1 MESKRTDRNP
11 VMRLHINSSAVTIMF
26 SGSEG
31 TDVKI
36 RSGTFSRRHMRNA
49 SRKSSSHAA
58 RHYEN
63 RRIAVLFLKRRVAVR
78 SISRYNISTGRGIAP
93 AAH

>member
-1 MESKRTDRNP
+1 
-11 VMRLHINSSAVTIMF
+11 
-26 SGSEG
+26 
-31 TDVKI
+31 
-36 RSGTFSRRHMRNA
+36 MRNA

-78 SISRYNISTGRGIAP
+78 DILRYNISTGSGIAP

>member
-1 MESKRTDRNP
+1 
-11 VMRLHINSSAVTIMF
+11 
-26 SGSEG
+26 
-31 TDVKI
+31 
-36 RSGTFSRRHMRNA
+36 MRNA

-63 RRIAVLFLKRRVAVR
+63 RRIAVLFLKRCVAVR
-78 SISRYNISTGRGIAP
+78 GISRYNIGTGKGIAL